1 MRHALNT
8 GLLAILIIM
17 GSVAGLPGLL
27 PTETTSAVT
36 MTYGHIL
43 LTLQGDTEDGKIAF
57 EVVNQEGMPVTVRL
71 FFPLGT
77 SADWLNIAEELSD
90 GSALEI
96 GNVDIV
102 PGTESSTF
110 VRDVVKRLIQA
121 GRCRSATITS
131 SNLISCSNLIDHEG
145 ATLYLWDISLEAY
158 GSKRFTISY
167 SRELSPELGPALETY
182 SASYPLS
189 AARFW
194 HGPVGEVGF
203 FANVLPESED
213 ERVHVIEAPPGA
225 TVGEGSLSLTLKD
238 VRPWDDLTV
247 RYELIPPGSGRED
260 VHMRIDPSTAYV
272 PAGEDSTVYLL
283 YEVTAQ
289 APTQQFTRLP
299 LDVVLVIDASG
310 SMDGQKIEDAK
321 RAAYYALDNL
331 GDIDSVSVVTFAA
344 QAYRLSGRRHELR
357 GLVGSIT
364 SGGGT
369 NLYDGLS
376 LALDDLAASSRDA
389 LKVVFV
395 LTDGMPT
402 SGITNENSIAALG
415 GRAEALG
422 VVVST
427 IGFGA
432 DVNARLL
439 RRIAEAS
446 GGNYYYSQDAS
457 FLAEFESEF
466 SGAASSVATDAVLA
480 AAAGG
485 RVTLAGVYGTEA
497 DVGDSAFTVPLHALR
512 DGQTKSFE
520 VEVTVPALAVGE
532 SVEVVGESR
541 LTYIAADG
549 STQVVI
555 LPSIVVSATEDRNA
569 IRENLWVVG
578 QAELDKTADLTYD
591 AEEEMMAGN
600 YTGSEH
606 VLKEVEAQHAIL
618 QSLGIAWNSEV
629 LSQATAVADMRQ
641 RAEKKDMG
649 SQLAQNT
656 ATTATYAIRNLDR
669 TQLLQNRR
677 RAIGQTLSQ
686 VEDMWLTNDHIS
698 ARVRDHEVV
707 IVYGRRAHEADEQ
720 VANGI
725 KTALESA
732 GGSVRVAYDDQ
743 VGSLDDGKSYI
754 LVGGPVVNAQVAS
767 LPSEAS
773 WYRLNR
779 GGRGTVYAVGNA
791 VVVAGAEKEDTLAAG
806 ELVAGMLMR

>member
-17 GSVAGLPGLL
+17 GCVAGLPGLL
-27 PTETTSAVT
+27 PAETTSAVT

-43 LTLQGDTEDGKIAF
+43 LTLQGGTEDGKIAF
-57 EVVNQEGMPVTVRL
+57 ELVNLEGTPVTVRL
-71 FFPLGT
+71 FLPLGT
-77 SADWLNIAEELSD
+77 SAEWIYIAEEFSD

-96 GNVDIV
+96 GNVEIV
-102 PGTESSTF
+102 PGTESSEF

-131 SNLISCSNLIDHEG
+131 SNLISCANLIDHEG
-145 ATLYLWDISLEAY
+145 ATLYLWDISLEAH

-182 SASYPLS
+182 SASFPLS

-203 FANVLPESED
+203 FANVLPGSED

-225 TVGEGSLSLTLKD
+225 TVGEGSLSLTAKD
-238 VRPWDDLTV
+238 VRPWDDLII
-247 RYELIPPGSGRED
+247 RYELIPAGSGRED
-260 VHMRIDPSTAYV
+260 VLMRIDPSTAYV
-272 PAGEDSTVYLL
+272 PAGEDSSVYLL

-289 APTQQFTRLP
+289 ATAQEIARLP
-299 LDVVLVIDASG
+299 MDIVLVIDTSG

-321 RAAYYALDNL
+321 QAAYYALDNL
-331 GDIDSVSVVTFAA
+331 GDIDSVSIVTFAA
-344 QAYRLSGRRHELR
+344 EAYRLSGRRHQLR
-357 GLVGSIT
+357 GLVGSIN

-427 IGFGA
+427 IGFGTG
-432 DVNARLL
+432 VNARIL

-457 FLAEFESEF
+457 FLTEFESEF
-466 SGAASSVATDAVLA
+466 SGVASSVATDAVLTA
-480 AAAGG
+480 TVGG
-485 RVTLAGVYGTEA
+485 RVKLVGVYGTEA
-497 DVGDSAFTVPLHALR
+497 DVGDSAFTIPLHALR
-512 DGQTKSFE
+512 DGHTKSFE
-520 VEVTVPALAVGE
+520 VEVTVPAIAAGE

-541 LTYIAADG
+541 LTYVAADG
-549 STQVVI
+549 STQVLI
-555 LPSIVVSATEDRNA
+555 LPSIVVSATEDHGI

-591 AEEEMMAGN
+591 AEENMMAGN
-600 YTGSEH
+600 YTTSEG
-606 VLKEVEAQHAIL
+606 VLKEVEEQHVIL
-618 QSLGIAWNSEV
+618 QKLGMAWNSEV
-629 LSQATAVADMRQ
+629 ALQAAAVGDMRQ

-649 SQLAQNT
+649 SQLVQNS

-669 TQLLQNRR
+669 SQLLQNRR
-677 RAIGQTLSQ
+677 RAVGQTLSQ
-686 VEDMWLTNDHIS
+686 VEDMWLTNDRIS
-698 ARVRDHEVV
+698 SRVRDREVI
-707 IVYGRRAHEADEQ
+707 IVYGRRANGADEQ
-720 VANGI
+720 VANRL
-725 KTALESA
+725 KAALEAA
-732 GGSVRVAYDDQ
+732 GGSARVAYDDQ
-743 VGSLDDGKSYI
+743 VASLDDGKTYI